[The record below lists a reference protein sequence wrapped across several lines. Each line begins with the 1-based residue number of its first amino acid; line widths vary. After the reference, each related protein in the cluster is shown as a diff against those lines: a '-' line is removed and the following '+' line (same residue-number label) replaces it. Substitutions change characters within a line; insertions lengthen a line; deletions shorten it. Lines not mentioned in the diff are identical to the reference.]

1 MTEVNLV
8 GLFGLV
14 AVVLVGV
21 WWFAVYNRLVK
32 LRQLIA
38 NSWSNVETELRR
50 RYDLI
55 PRLVETVK
63 GYADHERTV
72 FEAVVAAR
80 SAAVATN
87 GQDPRVQETAENDL
101 VGELRRLLVVA
112 EDYPELQASRHFL
125 ELQNE
130 LATTENRIQLA
141 RRIYNANVRDNNV
154 LIESVPSNLVAKAG
168 GFEKGAFFEVSPVEA
183 RAPEIDLGA

>member
-1 MTEVNLV
+1 MELAPLI
-8 GLFGLV
+8 GLTV
-14 AVVLVGV
+14 VVLVGA
-21 WWFAVYNRLVK
+21 WWLAVYNRLVK

-63 GYADHERTV
+63 GYADHERSV
-72 FEAVVAAR
+72 FESVTAAR

-87 GQDPRVQETAENDL
+87 GESPSVQESAENEL
-101 VGELRRLLVVA
+101 VDQVRRLLAVA
-112 EDYPELQASRHFL
+112 EAYPELEASSHFL
-125 ELQNE
+125 ALQNE
-130 LATTENRIQLA
+130 LTATENRIQLA

-154 LIESVPSNLVAKAG
+154 LVESVPSNLVASAG
-168 GFEKGAFFEVSPVEA
+168 GFERAPFFEVSPVESQ
-183 RAPEIDLGA
+183 APEVGFNP